1 MCFIILIAAGPHGG
15 GPGQV
20 CPGVLSTRCTLLTA
34 ASYTPGRLLPRS
46 GLEVGDT
53 EVGAAAVG

>member
-20 CPGVLSTRCTLLTA
+20 CPGVLSTRCTLHKVYSPHCSILYSRPSPA
-34 ASYTPGRLLPRS
+34 PVWAGGRRQ
-46 GLEVGDT
+46 
-53 EVGAAAVG
+53 